1 VHGNSIDAKLQ
12 ANRIETSSH
21 PPAAMPEFL
30 PSVPVIAAYT
40 LAVVILTLTPGPDMT
55 LFLGQTVANGRR
67 AGFASMF
74 GACSG
79 LVVHTAFAAIGL
91 SALLAASSTAFEIL
105 KWIGAAYLAWLAYEA
120 LRHGS
125 GLTSDPARMN
135 KTTPRHAYF
144 KGLTINLLNPKIVL
158 FFVTFLPQFVA
169 VTDPYATSKLF
180 FLGFWFILIAIPMVI
195 PMILGAERIAH
206 FLKRSKT
213 ATRIFDW
220 LFAGVMGAFAVK
232 LLFTQVR

>member
-1 VHGNSIDAKLQ
+1 
-12 ANRIETSSH
+12 
-21 PPAAMPEFL
+21 MPEFL
-30 PSVPVIAAYT
+30 PSLTVIAAYT
-40 LAVVILTLTPGPDMT
+40 VAVTILTLTPGPDMT

-67 AGFASMF
+67 AGFASMA

-79 LVVHTAFAAIGL
+79 LVVHTAFAAVGL

-105 KWIGAAYLAWLAYEA
+105 KWAGAGYLAWLAYEA

-125 GLTSDPARMN
+125 GLTSDPARM
-135 KTTPRHAYF
+135 KQTTPRAAYL

-169 VTDPYATSKLF
+169 VTDPYAVSKLF
-180 FLGFWFILIAIPMVI
+180 FLGLWFILIAIPMII
-195 PMILGAERIAH
+195 PMILGADRIAG
-206 FLKRSKT
+206 FLKQSKT

-232 LLFTQVR
+232 LLFTQAR

>member
-1 VHGNSIDAKLQ
+1 
-12 ANRIETSSH
+12 
-21 PPAAMPEFL
+21 MPEFL
-30 PSVPVIAAYT
+30 PGLPVIVAYT
-40 LAVVILTLTPGPDMT
+40 VAVAILTVTPGPDMT

-67 AGFASMF
+67 AGFASMA

-105 KWIGAAYLAWLAYEA
+105 KWVGAAYLAWLAYAA

-125 GLTSDPARMN
+125 GLTSDPARM
-135 KTTPRHAYF
+135 KRATPRAAYI

-169 VTDPYATSKLF
+169 VTDPYAAAKLF
-180 FLGFWFILIAIPMVI
+180 FLGIWFILIAIPMTI
-195 PMILGAERIAH
+195 PMILGADRVAV
-206 FLKRSKT
+206 FLKQSKS

-232 LLFTQVR
+232 LLFTQAR